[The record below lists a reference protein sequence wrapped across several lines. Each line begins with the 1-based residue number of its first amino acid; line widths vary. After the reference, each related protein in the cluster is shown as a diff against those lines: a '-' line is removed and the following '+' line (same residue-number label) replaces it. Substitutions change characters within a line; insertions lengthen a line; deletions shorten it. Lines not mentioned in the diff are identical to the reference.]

1 MRAAEI
7 IKDMVTNSHPKITY
21 KVLAKNL
28 GYKAATSVTDR
39 LNRGELSAEKFAQFA
54 DELGYEIIIR
64 PKTIKKDK
72 EDFYRLEYPKRAKDS
87 DSE

>member
-7 IKDMVTNSHPKITY
+7 IKDMVANSHPKITY
-21 KVLAKNL
+21 KVLAKKL

-39 LNRGELSAEKFAQFA
+39 LNRGELRAEKFAQFA

>member
-7 IKDMVTNSHPKITY
+7 IKDMVVNSHPKITY
-21 KVLAKNL
+21 KVLAKKL

-39 LNRGELSAEKFAQFA
+39 LNRGELSAEKF
-54 DELGYEIIIR
+54 IIR

-72 EDFYRLEYPKRAKDS
+72 EDFYRLEYPKRTKDG